1 MPTTSLASSA
11 ALNKASLRCLARS
24 SLALLSSLYMSSKD
38 SASCLAADN
47 LDLLLFLYTSAIV
60 LLPVLVIAICSS
72 IILIVSA
79 LASSRTVSKLFPASI
94 CFCNGSIIALYLSV
108 IALLSSPIR
117 ISLATALPPD
127 LLPSPI
133 VSFNFCLRTFRS
145 ACICSRTEANSFS
158 AALLLSFCTCLLV
171 VEPPP
176 LTELILV
183 LIDFEIPDKSI
194 LGDSVLGIAP
204 AADPITLAV

>member
-38 SASCLAADN
+38 SASFLAVAN
-47 LDLLLFLYTSAIV
+47 LSLLLLLYMSSKDSASFLAVANLSLLLSLYISASV
-60 LLPVLVIAICSS
+60 LLLVLVIAICS
-72 IILIVSA
+72 LINLVVSA
-79 LASSRTVSKLFPASI
+79 LASSRTVSELIPALI
-94 CFCNGSIIALYLSV
+94 CFFNGSIIALYLSA

-133 VSFNFCLRTFRS
+133 VSFNFCLRTVRS
-145 ACICSRTEANSFS
+145 ACICS
-158 AALLLSFCTCLLV
+158 
-171 VEPPP
+171 
-176 LTELILV
+176 
-183 LIDFEIPDKSI
+183 
-194 LGDSVLGIAP
+194 
-204 AADPITLAV
+204 